1 MTKNQTAGQGQ
12 HRDVFLVTK
21 LLHCVATFPCQP
33 EDEMGLKKIAEKLD
47 TYYKRLELG
56 KAAKIQSAHVEK
68 VIAKLQ
74 AKQEQLKTELSE
86 TEKPSKKQRL
96 EGKLA
101 TVEEQ
106 ITRSEWLLREIGCVK
121 TP

>member
-1 MTKNQTAGQGQ
+1 MALN
-12 HRDVFLVTK
+12 
-21 LLHCVATFPCQP
+21 
-33 EDEMGLKKIAEKLD
+33 KIAEKLD

-56 KAAKIQSAHVEK
+56 KTAKIQASHVEK

-74 AKQEQLKTELSE
+74 AKQQQLEAELSE

-101 TVEEQ
+101 TVQEQ
-106 ITRSEWLLREIGCVK
+106 ITRSQWLLNEIGSVK

>member
-1 MTKNQTAGQGQ
+1 MALN
-12 HRDVFLVTK
+12 
-21 LLHCVATFPCQP
+21 
-33 EDEMGLKKIAEKLD
+33 KIAEKLD

-56 KAAKIQSAHVEK
+56 KAAKIQASHVEK

-74 AKQEQLKTELSE
+74 AKQQQLEAELSE

-101 TVEEQ
+101 TVHEQ
-106 ITRSEWLLREIGCVK
+106 ITRSQWLLNEIGSVK

>member
-1 MTKNQTAGQGQ
+1 
-12 HRDVFLVTK
+12 
-21 LLHCVATFPCQP
+21 
-33 EDEMGLKKIAEKLD
+33 MGLKKIAEKLD

-56 KAAKIQSAHVEK
+56 KAAKIEPSHVEK

-86 TEKPSKKQRL
+86 TEKPSKRQRL

-106 ITRSEWLLREIGCVK
+106 IARSEWLLKEIGSVP

>member
-1 MTKNQTAGQGQ
+1 
-12 HRDVFLVTK
+12 
-21 LLHCVATFPCQP
+21 
-33 EDEMGLKKIAEKLD
+33 MGLKKIAEKLD

-56 KAAKIQSAHVEK
+56 KAAKIQSGHVEK

-106 ITRSEWLLREIGCVK
+106 ITRSEWLLREIGSVK